1 MLRMFVS
8 ETQSDWDLYLPRSLR
23 EGPVLPLD
31 LAFLNTKNKWK
42 SNEVAEYRRRLYLSL
57 RDTRRLV
64 ERQLLKAQE
73 RHGRR
78 LEDQNEVTFE
88 EGDAVWVYQY
98 FRARRGERKTKK
110 LAFSWHGSYRITGK
124 LGDNTYIVA
133 IPNHPDRVVSINV
146 NRLKRFAGRWS
157 RPFPLEVPTGVE
169 SRPDAGDDGPLSVDD
184 LPTTSFVERLTLGGE
199 ETAFSGISCP
209 IVDILAKR
217 VKRRQK
223 QYLVLTATYETL
235 WRSASSLLPEFA
247 ILVNNFESEL
257 AKEKG
262 WPEPRRSARLAEA
275 NAAVDED
282 ELLF

>member
-1 MLRMFVS
+1 MFVS
-8 ETQSDWDLYLPRSLR
+8 DTQSDWDPYLPRVLFAYRTSYHEALGDSPLFSLYGR
-23 EGPVLPLD
+23 DPVLSLD
-31 LAFLNTKNKWK
+31 LAFLNTKHEWK

-64 ERQLLKAQE
+64 KRQLLKAQK

-78 LEDQNEVTFE
+78 LENQSEVAFE

-110 LAFSWHGSYRITGK
+110 LAFSWHGPYRIVGK
-124 LGDNTYIVA
+124 IGDNTYKVA

-146 NRLKRFAGRWS
+146 NRLKRVAGRWS
-157 RPFPLEVPTGVE
+157 RPFPSEVPTGVE
-169 SRPDAGDDGPLSVDD
+169 SRPDADADGPLSVDD

-199 ETAFSGISCP
+199 GTVFSGVSCP

-235 WRSASSLLPEFA
+235 
-247 ILVNNFESEL
+247 
-257 AKEKG
+257 
-262 WPEPRRSARLAEA
+262 
-275 NAAVDED
+275 
-282 ELLF
+282 